1 MNRQSSN
8 SVKMLKMAASAT
20 KQTMKLSTS
29 ERSSVASIRLGNLNL
44 LKPVR
49 ELRRVPAVGSSALA
63 MRFFSSD
70 PVSENGL
77 RLVTNSST
85 LKPRMNMAA
94 SATKQ
99 TMKLSTSE
107 RSSVASIRLGN
118 LKLLKPMRELRR
130 VPAVG
135 SSALAV
141 RFFSSDP
148 VSENGLRLVTNSR
161 SEEHTSELQ

>member
-20 KQTMKLSTS
+20 KQK
-29 ERSSVASIRLGNLNL
+29 
-44 LKPVR
+44 
-49 ELRRVPAVGSSALA
+49 
-63 MRFFSSD
+63 
-70 PVSENGL
+70 
-77 RLVTNSST
+77 
-85 LKPRMNMAA
+85 
-94 SATKQ
+94 
-99 TMKLSTSE
+99 MKLSTSE

-148 VSENGLRLVTNSR
+148 VSENGLRLVTNSSTLKPR
-161 SEEHTSELQ
+161 MNTEIGRASCRERV